1 MQNYIDDIVLSMLRG
16 GKFFGCLGNV
26 HVLQGVGDKNYKD
39 SATYHN
45 GEVFRGPVIWACWVI
60 LSKIKVGL
68 PWWRS
73 G

>member
-1 MQNYIDDIVLSMLRG
+1 MLRG
-16 GKFFGCLGNV
+16 GKFSGCLGNI

-60 LSKIKVGL
+60 LSKIKVKFL
-68 PWWRS
+68 HSVTYTVKNRPFWV
-73 G
+73 